1 MLVRPRPGLQEHG
14 VSTFDVS
21 DEIET
26 LANEAWEP
34 MHHQQKK
41 QHNSIPHSSSAS
53 GSSFAKHSRESTMA
67 SSVPSS
73 NSIGSTDL
81 ASYTFNSALRS
92 TIRSSSSSS
101 ISSLASTSG
110 LDIAPAI
117 FAAIEELRESPGDGA
132 LVIGYVEVS
141 RSPLDSLPTSPE
153 QSPALDE
160 GSFDTSPRAS
170 PLVHPSSNVKK
181 QFKFEVSAQCSDGDV
196 VAAARQ
202 SAKPGQPQGLV
213 IKVAGRTLFC
223 HVLPSTLAGVR
234 KARALV
240 HGRNLISALQGSYD
254 ASTTVSSIEEV
265 TLQRVLSELDV
276 KSEAYA
282 THRLAQPIKDAASIS
297 PPARGGSKEEDA
309 PPPLPQK
316 DEHPARTRPSLTLPG
331 LSSLNSPQL
340 LVSPSSEQ
348 PTGRSPIVATNDLQD
363 LQDRWSQSNA
373 SGRLTGSES
382 LAGSLRRDLETPID
396 DNRSSKSGRSGMLA
410 GYSLVPARWSQ
421 STAKALTPAQP
432 SAADE
437 DNRSVVSSSH
447 SRTPSPRSRT
457 QSILQYDPSQER
469 VIKHPI
475 DKPLPVVQEKGES
488 ILGSRSSIAPSRTPR
503 TSAALLSSSSHDHHA
518 AAGESLLS
526 MPNPHSRKESMW
538 IRSSG
543 NNSAAADVDE
553 AEQQARND
561 FASFLA
567 AEKARV
573 AELEREDE
581 RRRQRRKQRED
592 EKKRQDV
599 LKRLEQEQQ
608 RQKVSLCFLA
618 WRGVAWLAFSFCP
631 VVHATAVTA
640 CRCGDEIAFLA
651 LRSRRL
657 ALDPQA

>member
-1 MLVRPRPGLQEHG
+1 
-14 VSTFDVS
+14 
-21 DEIET
+21 
-26 LANEAWEP
+26 
-34 MHHQQKK
+34 
-41 QHNSIPHSSSAS
+41 
-53 GSSFAKHSRESTMA
+53 
-67 SSVPSS
+67 
-73 NSIGSTDL
+73 
-81 ASYTFNSALRS
+81 
-92 TIRSSSSSS
+92 
-101 ISSLASTSG
+101 
-110 LDIAPAI
+110 
-117 FAAIEELRESPGDGA
+117 
-132 LVIGYVEVS
+132 
-141 RSPLDSLPTSPE
+141 
-153 QSPALDE
+153 
-160 GSFDTSPRAS
+160 
-170 PLVHPSSNVKK
+170 
-181 QFKFEVSAQCSDGDV
+181 
-196 VAAARQ
+196 
-202 SAKPGQPQGLV
+202 
-213 IKVAGRTLFC
+213 
-223 HVLPSTLAGVR
+223 
-234 KARALV
+234 
-240 HGRNLISALQGSYD
+240 
-254 ASTTVSSIEEV
+254 
-265 TLQRVLSELDV
+265 
-276 KSEAYA
+276 
-282 THRLAQPIKDAASIS
+282 
-297 PPARGGSKEEDA
+297 
-309 PPPLPQK
+309 
-316 DEHPARTRPSLTLPG
+316 
-331 LSSLNSPQL
+331 
-340 LVSPSSEQ
+340 
-348 PTGRSPIVATNDLQD
+348 
-363 LQDRWSQSNA
+363 
-373 SGRLTGSES
+373 
-382 LAGSLRRDLETPID
+382 
-396 DNRSSKSGRSGMLA
+396 MLA